1 MATSKEYLTF
11 ILEQLSGVDGA
22 LRARIA
28 LQKLRELKENREVDT
43 TILLPVTLVE
53 RGSTRGGSPTG

>member
-28 LQKLRELKENREVDT
+28 LQKLRELKENWEVDT
-43 TILLPVTLVE
+43 TVLLPVTLVE
-53 RGSTRGGSPTG
+53 RGSTRRGSPTG

>member
-28 LQKLRELKENREVDT
+28 LQKLRELKENWEVDT

-53 RGSTRGGSPTG
+53 RGSTRRGSPTG